1 MAVIRLPAGWLAGQD
16 ALVDLAGLRG
26 GFQAGLGGQ
35 AIPVLAE
42 GGQRPGLVTGG
53 GESPGQQQH
62 RGLAQR
68 LGRHRLPGPQD
79 SLRPGGRVR
88 AVQGGGRGS
97 VQCLQVSQPQMPP
110 VGLRPVGVGVFGE
123 RLAAP
128 DAERH
133 AERGE
138 GSGRARGQRGPA
150 GLHRRQERL
159 GIDPAP
165 AAVGQDVPA
174 RAGPD
179 QRPVAQRPAEPAD
192 QDLDVPRGVCRGII
206 RPQRAGDQVL
216 RDQGPAPQCEQAQQP
231 PGQPAAELPQ
241 CDLLA
246 VTVHREPA
254 EQPDP
259 GHRGAA

>member
-79 SLRPGGRVR
+79 SLRPGSRVR

-138 GSGRARGQRGPA
+138 GPGRARGQRGRPA
-150 GLHRRQERL
+150 CTAARNASASTQHRR
-159 GIDPAP
+159 PS
-165 AAVGQDVPA
+165 A
-174 RAGPD
+174 RTYPPGPV
-179 QRPVAQRPAEPAD
+179 RISVRSPSARRKPAD
-192 QDLDVPRGVCRGII
+192 QDLDVPRGVCRGDHPATARRRSGPS
-206 RPQRAGDQVL
+206 RPGSRAAVRAGAAAA
-216 RDQGPAPQCEQAQQP
+216 GPACRRIPAVRSPGRHGP
-231 PGQPAAELPQ
+231 PRTGRAA
-241 CDLLA
+241 
-246 VTVHREPA
+246 
-254 EQPDP
+254 
-259 GHRGAA
+259 